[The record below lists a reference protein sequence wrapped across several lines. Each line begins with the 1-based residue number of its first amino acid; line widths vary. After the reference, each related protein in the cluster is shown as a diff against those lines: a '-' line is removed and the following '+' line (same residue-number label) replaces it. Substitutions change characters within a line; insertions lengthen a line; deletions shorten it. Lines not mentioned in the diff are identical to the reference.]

1 MQLELDD
8 QEQDTLE
15 EVLKSFLSELRS
27 EVGHTDRL
35 EFREQL
41 KGQEVLIKQILGKL
55 DQAHSRHV

>member
-15 EVLKSFLSELRS
+15 DVLKSYLSDL
-27 EVGHTDRL
+27 RL
-35 EFREQL
+35 EVAGTEQMKLREQL

-55 DQAHSRHV
+55 DQSHARHV